1 MTSDWKESNQ
11 KRRGEKRKPRKKWNR
26 KRNTLMKN
34 DAWWLPFGMIKRER
48 GGSKEKKS
56 KERENSNN
64 VKYNVM

>member
-1 MTSDWKESNQ
+1 MIERKVTRKG
-11 KRRGEKRKPRKKWNR
+11 GEKKENQEKKWNR

-48 GGSKEKKS
+48 GSSKEKKS